1 MTLQRLAAT
10 SFNGGEL
17 SPRMGG
23 RIDTAVYNVGL
34 ATCENFVP
42 TIEGAAVKRPGF
54 EFIRAAA
61 ATASWATH
69 FRFNLTQDYMLEWS
83 NTKLRFF
90 TNGGRIETSPGVPYE
105 ITVPYSAA
113 EAPFVSAQQSYD
125 KQYLAHPAY
134 PPQVLTRTS
143 AITFSCAPFVF
154 KNGPFVDTN
163 TDEAV
168 TITASATSGSG
179 VTLIA
184 SAAIFR
190 AGHVG
195 SQFRIEAKD
204 FSDIEQ
210 WQVGLDGILVGRKLR
225 NEGKVYQAATAGVTG
240 TVAPTHTRGTEWD
253 GMATGKDVNAKP
265 ASGSYG
271 IKWTYVHDRFGI
283 VQITAIGG
291 GGTTATVDVIR
302 RLPDS
307 VTSVA
312 TFRWAYGAFSNDAG
326 WPNVVMVSGGRLIWI
341 KDFDICAS
349 VVGDYTNHQSTV
361 NAGITAADLAFR
373 RTIASENPIL
383 WAVGDRKILVGT
395 ASQEF
400 AVGSINTALALSG
413 DNIEAVPQSFY
424 GTERVFPLQLGS
436 MTLFV
441 QRAGRKL
448 RQAGYDFSRDRYL
461 AENITIWARHITRP
475 GVKQLLYQQE
485 PEELV
490 MAVRDDGQ
498 IIVHPHSPEQ
508 EIKGMSRIALGAGG
522 KVVSATSVASI
533 DGKRDELWA
542 IVDRA
547 GAKSVE
553 RMAEWREDGDAQ
565 PLCFYVDSG
574 VRAIATAGQTNF
586 TGATHLAGK
595 AVAVLADGGVIPGI
609 VVAPDGSFALPAT
622 SVPNYPYIL
631 NVGLPYTATLTSLRP
646 EYKTL
651 QGTAQS
657 VRQRLVKLTLR
668 LIETSGVRVGAL
680 GGILDN
686 LIDRAASQNMDA
698 AIPLY
703 TGDRGRPISGGWNND
718 GQYSVVSDQ
727 PLPCTIVA
735 AFPKLESGTA

>member
-1 MTLQRLAAT
+1 MTLQRPIAT

-23 RIDTAVYNVGL
+23 RVDTAIYNVGVSV
-34 ATCENFVP
+34 CENFVP

-54 EFIRAAA
+54 EYITPARASARW
-61 ATASWATH
+61 ASS
-69 FRFNLTQDYMLEWS
+69 FRFNLTQDYLLEWS
-83 NTKLRFF
+83 DAKLRFF
-90 TNGGRIETSPGVPYE
+90 TNGARIESPPGTPYE
-105 ITVPYSAA
+105 VDVPYSGA
-113 EAPFVSAQQSYD
+113 EAPFVGSQQSYD
-125 KQYLAHPAY
+125 RLYLAHSNY
-134 PPQVLTRTS
+134 PPAVLSRTS
-143 AITFSCAPFVF
+143 ATTFSYAPFAF
-154 KNGPFVDTN
+154 KNGPFLDTN
-163 TDEAV
+163 SDE
-168 TITASATSGSG
+168 TITLTASATSGSG
-179 VTLIA
+179 ITLTA

-210 WQVGLDGILVGRKLR
+210 WQVGMDGVIAGRKLR
-225 NEGKVYQAATAGVTG
+225 NDGKAYLFDGGGPVTG

-253 GMATGKDVNAKP
+253 GMATGKDVNAKGP
-265 ASGSYG
+265 YG
-271 IKWTYVHDRFGI
+271 VKWKYLHDKFGI

-291 GGTTATVDVIR
+291 GGTMATVDVIR

-307 VTSVA
+307 VTTVA
-312 TFRWAYGAFSNDAG
+312 THRWAYPAFSNDAG
-326 WPNVVMVSGGRLIWI
+326 WPNEVLVSGGRLIWI

-349 VVGDYTNHQSTV
+349 VVGDYTNHLSTV

-424 GTERVFPLQLGS
+424 GSERVFPLQMGS
-436 MTLFV
+436 ITLFV
-441 QRAGRKL
+441 QRGGRKL

-461 AENITIWARHITRP
+461 AENITIWARHITR
-475 GVKQLLYQQE
+475 GGITQLLYQQE

-490 MAVRDDGQ
+490 MAVRGDGQ
-498 IIVHPHSPEQ
+498 IVVHPHSPEQ
-508 EIKGMSRIALGAGG
+508 EIKGMARIVPGGGG
-522 KVVSATSVASI
+522 KVLSATCIASI

-542 IVDRA
+542 IIDRA

-553 RMAEWREDGDAQ
+553 RMAEWRDDGDAQ
-565 PLCFYVDSG
+565 QLSFYVDGG
-574 VRAIATAGQTNF
+574 VRQIVTGGQTHF
-586 TGATHLAGK
+586 TGLTHLAGQ
-595 AVAVLADGGVIPGI
+595 AIAVLADGAVVPGI
-609 VVAPDGSFALPAT
+609 VVAGDGSFDLPAT
-622 SVPNYPYIL
+622 SVPSYNYII
-631 NVGLPYTATLTSLRP
+631 NVGLPYSATLTSLRP
-646 EYKTL
+646 EFRTL

-657 VRQRLVKLTLR
+657 VRQRVVKLALR
-668 LIETSGVRVGAL
+668 LIETSGIKTGAL

-686 LIDRAASQNMDA
+686 LIDRAASQNMDG
-698 AIPLY
+698 AIPLFS
-703 TGDRGRPISGGWNND
+703 GDSERTISGGWDRN
-718 GQYSVVSDQ
+718 GQYTVVSDT

-735 AFPKLESGTA
+735 AFPKIEATTA